1 MRKNDMRHFGKI
13 KCPLFGY
20 HAKKERMTHGI
31 SKNEMPTLVSILFS
45 EIPCKFLLA
54 SALNF
59 SIQIFT
65 TWGLALGWG
74 VQ

>member
-1 MRKNDMRHFGKI
+1 MRHFGKNKMPI
-13 KCPLFGY
+13 VWVSRG
-20 HAKKERMTHGI
+20 KERMTHGI

-45 EIPCKFLLA
+45 EMPYKCLFANTLK
-54 SALNF
+54 F

-65 TWGLALGWG
+65 TWGLGWG